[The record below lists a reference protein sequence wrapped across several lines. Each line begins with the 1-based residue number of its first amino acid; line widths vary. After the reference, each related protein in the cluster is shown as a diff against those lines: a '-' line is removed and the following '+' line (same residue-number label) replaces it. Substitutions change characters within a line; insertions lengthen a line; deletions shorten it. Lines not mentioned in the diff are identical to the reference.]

1 MHRCKQKH
9 VIERQKLV
17 LERLLQHISCF
28 TWMMRVLNRD
38 HNTLVDSVVV
48 AQFGS
53 ARTNEMVN
61 VNVDMYTYI
70 PIARM

>member
-1 MHRCKQKH
+1 M
-9 VIERQKLV
+9 
-17 LERLLQHISCF
+17 
-28 TWMMRVLNRD
+28 LNRD
-38 HNTLVDSVVV
+38 HNTLVGRVVV